1 MSAPPRLRLR
11 RIRRHFIAACAV
23 GLVGLAL
30 LVGTLSQLLPLAER
44 HPDRIA
50 AWLSERAGQPV
61 HFDQLQTAWTRR
73 GPLLQL
79 KGLRIGAGQ
88 GLAIG
93 EAEVLVSMYS
103 GLLPG
108 RSLTELRLR
117 GLALDLQQDKDGRW
131 SVRGLPKSD
140 TGGDPLDAL
149 RRLGEL
155 QVIDGRLGVHA
166 PGLGIDTTL
175 PRIDLRLRVNG
186 DRLRVGVR
194 AWAQTD
200 ALPLTAVLDVD
211 RARGNGQAWLGAD
224 PVDFHAWSPLLAA
237 GGVRLREG
245 KGELNLWLT
254 LRDFAPV
261 ALTTDSDLRDVRV
274 DGAPMPDV
282 ATPRLQLQRLQARLR
297 WQRQADGWALQV
309 PRLRLKT
316 EDGEQQLDGL
326 QLQVGRQLRVSSGEV
341 QAGTALRALA
351 LSDRLEPGLRHWL
364 FLSKPQLDVRELQLA
379 GERDGPL
386 RAQGELQSLGF
397 ASVGN
402 SPGLRGLGGTFRGR
416 RRWLQPAAATATAAA
431 VRLAHRLRRA
441 ARPAP
446 GWTDRGLA

>member
-50 AWLSERAGQPV
+50 AWLSTRAGQPV
-61 HFDQLQTAWTRR
+61 RFERLDTAWTRR

-93 EAEVLVSMYS
+93 DAEVLVSMYS

-117 GLALDLQQDKDGRW
+117 GLALDLQQAADGRW
-131 SVRGLPKSD
+131 SVRGLPQSRA
-140 TGGDPLDAL
+140 GGDPLDAL

-155 QVIDGRLGVHA
+155 QVIGGRLGVHA
-166 PGLGIDTTL
+166 PALGVDATL
-175 PRIDLRLRVNG
+175 PRIDLRLRVDG

-200 ALPLTAVLDVD
+200 ALPLTAVLDLD
-211 RARGNGQAWLGAD
+211 RQRGNGEAWVGAD
-224 PVDFHAWSPLLAA
+224 PIDFRAWAPLLAA
-237 GGVRLREG
+237 GGMRLREG

-261 ALTTDSDLRDVRV
+261 ALTTDSDLCDLRV
-274 DGAPMPDV
+274 EGAPMPGV
-282 ATPRLQLQRLQARLR
+282 ARPEIQLQRLQARLR
-297 WQRQADGWALQV
+297 WQRTAEGWALQV
-309 PRLRLKT
+309 PRLRLQA
-316 EDGEQQLDGL
+316 DGSQQQLDGL
-326 QLQVGRQLRVSSGEV
+326 QLRVGKQMQVQAAAA
-341 QAGTALRALA
+341 QAGTALRAL
-351 LSDRLEPGLRHWL
+351 
-364 FLSKPQLDVRELQLA
+364 
-379 GERDGPL
+379 
-386 RAQGELQSLGF
+386 
-397 ASVGN
+397 
-402 SPGLRGLGGTFRGR
+402 
-416 RRWLQPAAATATAAA
+416 
-431 VRLAHRLRRA
+431 
-441 ARPAP
+441 
-446 GWTDRGLA
+446 

>member
-30 LVGTLSQLLPLAER
+30 LVGTFSQLLPLAER

-61 HFDQLQTAWTRR
+61 RFEQLQTAWTRR

-117 GLALDLQQDKDGRW
+117 GLALDLQQGEDGRW
-131 SVRGLPKSD
+131 SVRGLPQSD
-140 TGGDPLDAL
+140 NGGDPLDAL

-155 QVIDGRLGVHA
+155 QVIGGRLGVHA
-166 PGLGIDTTL
+166 PGIGIDTTL
-175 PRIDLRLRVNG
+175 PRIDLRMRVNG

-194 AWAQTD
+194 AWAQAE

-211 RARGNGQAWLGAD
+211 RMRGNGQAWLGAD

-274 DGAPMPDV
+274 DGAPMPGV
-282 ATPRLQLQRLQARLR
+282 AAPQLQLQ
-297 WQRQADGWALQV
+297 
-309 PRLRLKT
+309 
-316 EDGEQQLDGL
+316 
-326 QLQVGRQLRVSSGEV
+326 
-341 QAGTALRALA
+341 
-351 LSDRLEPGLRHWL
+351 
-364 FLSKPQLDVRELQLA
+364 
-379 GERDGPL
+379 
-386 RAQGELQSLGF
+386 
-397 ASVGN
+397 
-402 SPGLRGLGGTFRGR
+402 
-416 RRWLQPAAATATAAA
+416 TAA
-431 VRLAHRLRRA
+431 
-441 ARPAP
+441 
-446 GWTDRGLA
+446 G